1 MAFQQSGVDAALRRN
16 DATGKFDLV
25 LATSGPNIGN
35 PNYDNTR
42 THAILTTLI
51 SRKRGQRPGSQVQGG
66 GYYGDPQN
74 RRGTLLWTVT
84 QDRTIT
90 GSQLVAY
97 AEDGGRQLAEMRL
110 ISGFTARA
118 LKLGPAKWRIECAW
132 TLPDGSKGAVDLT

>member
-1 MAFQQSGVDAALRRN
+1 MFRQTGVDIELVKN
-16 DATGKFDLV
+16 DATGKFDAKV
-25 LATSGPNIGN
+25 STSGPNIGN
-35 PNYDNTR
+35 PAFSNTR
-42 THAILTTLI
+42 SHAVLTTLM
-51 SRKRGQRPGSQVQGG
+51 SRKRGQRPGDQVQGG

>member
-74 RRGTLLWTVT
+74 RRGTLLWTVN
-84 QDRTIT
+84 QDSTTT
-90 GSQLVAY
+90 GSQLEAY
-97 AEDGGRQLAEMRL
+97 AEDGGQQLIELRMVSSFA
-110 ISGFTARA
+110 ARA
-118 LKLGPAKWRIECAW
+118 IRKLPGKWRLDCTW
-132 TLPDGSKGAVDLT
+132 FLPDGTKGAVDL

>member
-42 THAILTTLI
+42 THAILTTLL

-74 RRGTLLWTVT
+74 RRGTLLWTVN
-84 QDRTIT
+84 QDSTTT
-90 GSQLVAY
+90 GSQLEAY
-97 AEDGGRQLAEMRL
+97 AEDGGQQLIELRMV
-110 ISGFTARA
+110 SSFTARA
-118 LKLGPAKWRIECAW
+118 TRKAPGKWQLDCTW
-132 TLPDGSKGAVDLT
+132 FLPDGTKGAVDL